1 MYTLFNQKHGKE
13 MITVLPGERLAS
25 ENDIIIATVLG
36 SCVSIV
42 LIDSS
47 LGIGG
52 LNHFMLPGDR
62 DDFHSLGTSGKYG
75 VHALPLLIEDMES
88 LGARRNHLRAK
99 IFGGGKVLQNIPGNR
114 AWTPDDNIAFAE
126 AALAGHDIPIAAY
139 DVGGDYGRKILFF
152 VKEGKVM
159 VKKLARE
166 VMTPVIAEETNI
178 IREIA
183 GGQKHP

>member
-1 MYTLFNQKHGKE
+1 MYTLFNQKYGKE

-25 ENDIIIATVLG
+25 KDDIIIATVLG

-47 LGIGG
+47 SGIGG

-62 DDFHSLGTSGKYG
+62 DDFHGLGTSGKYG
-75 VHALPLLIEDMES
+75 VHALPLLLEDMEG
-88 LGARRNHLRAK
+88 LGARRGRLRAK

-114 AWTPDDNIAFAE
+114 TWTPADNADFAE
-126 AALAGHDIPIAAY
+126 RTLAEQDIPIIAR
-139 DVGGDYGRKILFF
+139 DMGGDYGRKILFF
-152 VKEGKVM
+152 VQEGKVM

-166 VMTPVIAEETNI
+166 VMTPVIAEEVSI

-183 GGQKHP
+183 DGRKKV

>member
-1 MYTLFNQKHGKE
+1 MYTLFNQKYGKE

-25 ENDIIIATVLG
+25 EDDVIIATVLG
-36 SCVSIV
+36 SCVSVV
-42 LIDSS
+42 LIDPSR
-47 LGIGG
+47 GIGG

-62 DDFHSLGTSGKYG
+62 DDYHSLGTSGKYG
-75 VHALPLLIEDMES
+75 IHALPLLLEDLEH
-88 LGARRNHLRAK
+88 LGARRSDLRAK
-99 IFGGGKVLQNIPGNR
+99 IFGGGKVLRNVPGGGS
-114 AWTPDDNIAFAE
+114 WTPDDNVDFAE
-126 AALAGHDIPIAAY
+126 RTLTEYDIPVAAY

-178 IREIA
+178 IRQIA
-183 GGQKHP
+183 DGRR